1 MLKLHS
7 IEQIQLKLTQL
18 FEKRTSIITKITEL
32 NEGGGRRTKE
42 EMRKMEEH
50 DSVSIEAQMDMQER
64 FEKISAE
71 YELLAS
77 IENEMSLIYKE
88 LSTRIGKEI

>member
-1 MLKLHS
+1 
-7 IEQIQLKLTQL
+7 
-18 FEKRTSIITKITEL
+18 
-32 NEGGGRRTKE
+32 
-42 EMRKMEEH
+42 MRKMEEH